1 VLFGS
6 TILLYVV
13 ALLGVAIWKSRAT
26 KTHDD
31 FVVAGRA
38 VPVPLLVGTLVCTWI
53 GSGSLFGG
61 AGLAYRTGIAELWFS
76 FGAWVG
82 LLAVYFLAGRVRRI
96 AQYTVPDLLE
106 QRYNAAARVLGTLAI
121 ILAYVTIAAYQF
133 RGGGWILSIVTD
145 GRISPVAGMYLTAAT
160 IVAFTAFAGM
170 VSIVTVDIFNGV
182 LITLGVLVA
191 LPYTV
196 WQLGGIGA
204 VAARL
209 PPAHLQPLG
218 GHNALWA
225 AGVALPTFL
234 LLLGESGMYQKF
246 FSAKD
251 EKAARR
257 AVIGMIVGVVTI
269 ETTLALVAIVGR
281 AAYPDLLERTS
292 VVGRAASE
300 TIVLYTARHGLP
312 AALGALLLA
321 AAVAIVLSTGNT
333 FLLVPST
340 NLSRDLFQRFVRPD
354 ASERSKLLVQRAGI
368 RPAGPAAPHPVRDR
382 AGDGPLR
389 LLPGRRQPDPRPAG
403 RLPVEARH
411 RARRCRLYRRW
422 LADHRRPAGPGSRRG
437 ELRPQHRRKPV
448 RLRQLRL
455 HRDPGCDRLGRP
467 AGRGEPA
474 HQALAPREVEA
485 LHGLAGAVRRS
496 GPPTVPTRAPAARR
510 RSASPARRGAWQGD
524 GVPWG
529 SMAA

>member
-1 VLFGS
+1 VLFVS
-6 TILLYVV
+6 TILVYVAV
-13 ALLGVAIWKSRAT
+13 LLGVAIWKSRAT

-31 FVVAGRA
+31 FVVAGRS

-82 LLAVYFLAGRVRRI
+82 LLAAYFLAGRVRRI

-145 GRISPVAGMYLTAAT
+145 GRISPAAGMYLTAAT

-182 LITLGVLVA
+182 LITIGVLVA

-204 VAARL
+204 VAASL
-209 PPAHLQPLG
+209 PPTYLQPLG

-246 FSAKD
+246 FSARD

-257 AVIGMIVGVVTI
+257 AVIGMIAGVVTI
-269 ETTLALVAIVGR
+269 ETALALVAIVGR

-312 AALGALLLA
+312 TALGALLLA

-340 NLSRDLFQRFVRPD
+340 NLSRDLFQRFLRPE

-368 RPAGPAAPHPVRDR
+368 VAFGLLGLLLLAAFLWKRVTPQGGVACIAGGLVTIVGLLVLDR
-382 AGDGPLR
+382 AGVSFVLSIAGNRFDFASSDYIVIPGVIVSVGLMIVVS
-389 LLPGRRQPDPRPAG
+389 LLT
-403 RLPVEARH
+403 
-411 RARRCRLYRRW
+411 
-422 LADHRRPAGPGSRRG
+422 
-437 ELRPQHRRKPV
+437 KP
-448 RLRQLRL
+448 
-455 HRDPGCDRLGRP
+455 
-467 AGRGEPA
+467 
-474 HQALAPREVEA
+474 
-485 LHGLAGAVRRS
+485 S
-496 GPPTVPTRAPAARR
+496 PPEKWKPF
-510 RSASPARRGAWQGD
+510 
-524 GVPWG
+524 
-529 SMAA
+529 ME

>member
-1 VLFGS
+1 MLFGS

-368 RPAGPAAPHPVRDR
+368 VAFGLLGLLLLTQFETVLAMALYAYSLVGASLTPALLAAFLWKRVTAQGGVACIAGGLLTIVGLLVLDR
-382 AGDGPLR
+382 AGVSFVLSIAGNRFDFASSDYIVIPGVIASVG
-389 LLPGRRQPDPRPAG
+389 LLVVVS
-403 RLPVEARH
+403 L
-411 RARRCRLYRRW
+411 LT
-422 LADHRRPAGPGSRRG
+422 
-437 ELRPQHRRKPV
+437 KP
-448 RLRQLRL
+448 
-455 HRDPGCDRLGRP
+455 
-467 AGRGEPA
+467 
-474 HQALAPREVEA
+474 
-485 LHGLAGAVRRS
+485 S
-496 GPPTVPTRAPAARR
+496 PPEKWKPFM
-510 RSASPARRGAWQGD
+510 G
-524 GVPWG
+524 
-529 SMAA
+529 